1 MRSISN
7 ETIEQVLDAGADLVQ
22 AVRDFVEDNIDELFV
37 QELDAWE
44 TAYHTLEA
52 ELAARQEVQP

>member
-7 ETIEQVLDAGADLVQ
+7 ETIEQVLDAGADLAQ
-22 AVRDFVEDNIDELFV
+22 AVRDFVGDNMDEFFV

-44 TAYHTLEA
+44 TAYHALEA
-52 ELAARQEVQP
+52 EMAAPQEVQP